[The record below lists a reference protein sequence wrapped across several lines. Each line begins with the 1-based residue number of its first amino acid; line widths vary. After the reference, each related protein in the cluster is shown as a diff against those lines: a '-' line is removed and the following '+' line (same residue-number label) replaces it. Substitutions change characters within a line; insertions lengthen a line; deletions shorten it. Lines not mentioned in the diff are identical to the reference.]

1 MESKLPARIDRATFD
16 RLLQRAAELQAASS
30 DIGEGVSEE
39 EMIALGKEVGLPEQH
54 LRQALLEERTR
65 AVPAAPAGFVDE
77 WFGRAEL
84 MADRVV
90 QGSEAAIAAALS
102 RYLEAHEHFVV
113 QRATVGRTT
122 FEPMSSFV
130 GALRKMR
137 QMFEGTGK
145 PYFEKV
151 ELITAV
157 ITPLEAGFCHVTLAA
172 SMRKSRNAYLWGGT
186 ALGVGGAVM
195 GAVMVVAGAP
205 EALVVLPMLPAGGGG
220 WLIARAFRSV
230 SSRAYLG
237 LERTLDALEQQ
248 PSLAPG
254 TRQGSPPAGRI
265 AREVG
270 QVVREITTE
279 VRKALEEK

>member
-84 MADRVV
+84 TADRVV
-90 QGSEAAIAAALS
+90 QGSEAAIATALA
-102 RYLEAHEHFVV
+102 RYLEAQEHFVV

-122 FEPMSSFV
+122 FEPMSSLV

-137 QMFEGTGK
+137 QMFEGAGK
-145 PYFEKV
+145 PYFESA

-172 SMRKSRNAYLWGGT
+172 SMRKSRSAYLGGGT
-186 ALGVGGAVM
+186 ALGLGGALI
-195 GAVMVVAGAP
+195 GTLMVVAGAP
-205 EALVVLPMLPAGGGG
+205 DGLVLLPVLPASGGG
-220 WLIARAFRSV
+220 WLVARSFRSV
-230 SSRAYLG
+230 SSRAQLG

-248 PSLAPG
+248 PSLSPG
-254 TRQGSPPAGRI
+254 TRQAPSQPSRI

-279 VRKALEEK
+279 VRKALEDK